1 MSGDIQLRII
11 SILGGVLVLIF
22 GLILADV
29 VIDSSVT
36 ALTNAAIGSFAGA
49 SAVGGLI
56 PFVYFAAIL
65 GIAVGLMAVG
75 FGGFVGKGP
84 MAVWVLPL
92 VGMVSAYP
100 LAFITAG
107 VMAIYIAYYFQSHR
121 MHRLAPP
128 QQG

>member
-1 MSGDIQLRII
+1 MSGQIQHRII
-11 SILGGVLVLIF
+11 AILGGVLVLIF

-75 FGGFVGKGP
+75 FGGFAGRGP
-84 MAVWVLPL
+84 MAVFGLPVVAL
-92 VGMVSAYP
+92 FTPYTFA
-100 LAFITAG
+100 AITAALVVLYAG
-107 VMAIYIAYYFQSHR
+107 YYIQRRSFRSQNQ
-121 MHRLAPP
+121 LAA
-128 QQG
+128 